1 MLDYSG
7 AYTKKRAQ
15 VRSQPIN
22 QTSKFI
28 LSRLRRM
35 TNGSN
40 LNGLPLILSQLN
52 QVDRKLEPRGHTPLS
67 CKKLVFKSLHINV
80 SAFKH
85 WNSLH
90 VLVINNI
97 ENLDT

>member
-1 MLDYSG
+1 MFSNELLDYGG
-7 AYTKKRAQ
+7 ACTKKAAQ
-15 VRSQPIN
+15 VRSEPIN

-28 LSRLRRM
+28 LSPRRRM

-67 CKKLVFKSLHINV
+67 CKKLVFKSQLPTYKCVCFQTLEFITCTGH
-80 SAFKH
+80 K
-85 WNSLH
+85 
-90 VLVINNI
+90 
-97 ENLDT
+97 